1 AGRLVG
7 FWGTLFITF
16 VTGLGTAWIN
26 SFVTFIILKFAVGLV
41 TPANWQLPY
50 VLGLEFIG
58 PSERAWFSIVSCSYY
73 TLGLIL
79 LSGLAFVFRD
89 WRHLAYATSIAMLPL
104 FIAFL

>member
-1 AGRLVG
+1 MCYEL
-7 FWGTLFITF
+7 
-16 VTGLGTAWIN
+16 
-26 SFVTFIILKFAVGLV
+26 S
-41 TPANWQLPY
+41 
-50 VLGLEFIG
+50 LEFIG

-104 FIAFL
+104 FIAFFFLPESPRWLASKGKVKKALKIMSLMAKVNGKPLSDAQEKDIL